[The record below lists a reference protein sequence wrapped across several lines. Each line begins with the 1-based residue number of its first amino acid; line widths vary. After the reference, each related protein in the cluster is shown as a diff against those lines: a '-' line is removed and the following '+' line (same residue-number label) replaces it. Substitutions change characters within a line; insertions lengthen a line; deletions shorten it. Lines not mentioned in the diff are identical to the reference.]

1 MKNTNS
7 KNGFKNIGAWL
18 KEKVR
23 KFFVM
28 LKKNP
33 QIIPILALSASFL
46 QYSLNLTDISDTTA
60 KIQGPNMGLVE
71 FITMLFLILSF
82 VCMLGAY
89 PKRQKPKV
97 SMILIMLV
105 LYGAVIFCD
114 IHYMGC
120 VTNALYRAESPI
132 AMTDYIVNAYNTTLI
147 NIILVGVTIVCMLL
161 EPVFAELLKKI
172 KTSIDVEGSGDI
184 ANIDIADED

>member
-7 KNGFKNIGAWL
+7 KNGFKNIGAWF
-18 KEKVR
+18 KERVR

-28 LKKNP
+28 LKKSP
-33 QIIPILALSASFL
+33 EIIPILALCASFL

-60 KIQGPNMGLVE
+60 KIQGANMGLVE

-97 SMILIMLV
+97 SLILVMIA
-105 LYGAVIFCD
+105 LYGVVIFCD

-132 AMTDYIVNAYNTTLI
+132 AMTDYIVNAYNTVLI
-147 NIILVGVTIVCMLL
+147 NIVLVGVTIICVLL
-161 EPVFAELLKKI
+161 EPVFAKLFKKI
-172 KTSIDVEGSGDI
+172 KTSIEVEGSGDI
-184 ANIDIADED
+184 ANIDLVDED